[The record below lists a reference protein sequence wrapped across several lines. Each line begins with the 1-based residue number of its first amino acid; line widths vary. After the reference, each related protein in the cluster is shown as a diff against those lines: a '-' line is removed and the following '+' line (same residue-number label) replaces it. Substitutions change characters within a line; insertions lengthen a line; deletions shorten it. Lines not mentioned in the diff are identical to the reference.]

1 MKIITYS
8 TNEDVISGLVA
19 AGQLREGATE
29 KTLFAAL
36 LVVPALACVK
46 STSKTGKKMIAQE
59 IERLRLAYIC
69 ARNALGQP
77 AYFWTVEV

>member
-8 TNEDVISGLVA
+8 TNEDVIGGLVA

-29 KTLFAAL
+29 KTLEAAL
-36 LVVPALACVK
+36 LVVPALARVK
-46 STSKTGKKMIAQE
+46 PTSRTGKQLIARE
-59 IERLRLAYIC
+59 IERLRTAY
-69 ARNALGQP
+69 AAAKNALGQP